1 MAENIAKRA
10 RYGDLFRLGNHLL
23 LCGDSMK
30 KESYERLMGNE
41 MADMCFTDPPY
52 GIEYKSGFRVKSHH
66 DEIKNDDKILDFFP
80 FVKERNKGFFF
91 CFCSVKSLQPMLDM
105 FSRHFE
111 LSNMIVWDKKTSSMG
126 DLKSTFGQDYEIA
139 LVANPNKMPLVL
151 KRCGSIW
158 SIAKDGVQS
167 YYHPT
172 QKPVAL
178 AEFAIKRC
186 TNNRAIVLDTFGGSG
201 TTLLACENTGRRCRM
216 IELDEHYCDVI
227 IHRWEALTN
236 QKAELVCQK

>member
-41 MADMCFTDPPY
+41 VADMCFTDPPY
-52 GIEYKSGFRVKSHH
+52 GVSYVSNMRGEKF
-66 DEIKNDDKILDFFP
+66 DTIKNDHTILDFFK
-80 FVKERNKGFFF
+80 FVKEYNKGFFF
-91 CFCSVKSLQPMLDM
+91 CFCSVPSLQPMLSA
-105 FSRHFE
+105 FSNYFK
-111 LSNMIVWDKKTSSMG
+111 LQNMIVWDKKENSMG
-126 DLKSTFGQDYEIA
+126 DLKSSFGTNYELA
-139 LVANPNKMPLVL
+139 LVANENKKNLTL

-158 SIAKDGVQS
+158 CISRGSVKG
-167 YYHPT
+167 YLHPT

-178 AEFAIKRC
+178 AEFAIRRC
-186 TNNRAIVLDTFGGSG
+186 TQNRELVLDMFGGSG